1 MTGAKHPKKV
11 GRGYERDL
19 DAGPFRPMTDSFDLH
34 LRAERKSPKTNRIY
48 VDAVLWFAAAYLI
61 PAGLSDWSEVKAR
74 HIQQWVT
81 TLLADYSDSYANN
94 QFRALQQF
102 FKWYATEDPDE
113 PRPNAMANLRPPKIG
128 DKLVPV
134 ISDDELNALLAA
146 CKGGGFENR
155 RDYAVISIFKD
166 TGARLSEV
174 AGLAVDDVAARE
186 REATVTG
193 KGDKQRTIKY
203 TYDTARSLDRY
214 MRERAKYRMAQSSA
228 LWLGVRGGPMTS
240 SGIYQMIE
248 RRARLAG
255 ITINPHKFRH
265 TFSHN
270 WLDRAGAEGDLM
282 ELNGWEG
289 PQMLA
294 RYGRSARSARARR
307 AYDRVMDAS

>member
-1 MTGAKHPKKV
+1 MPGTKPPKRV

-19 DAGPFRPMTDSFDLH
+19 DVGPFRPMTDSFDLH
-34 LRAERKSPKTNRIY
+34 LRAERKSPKTIRVY
-48 VDAVLWFAAAYLI
+48 VDAVLWFAAVYLI
-61 PAGLSDWSEVKAR
+61 PAELSDWSEVKGR
-74 HIQQWVT
+74 HVQQWVT

-193 KGDKQRTIKY
+193 KGITKY
-203 TYDTARSLDRY
+203 GSDPPYLGIGGVLPAELGGVGGQVLDVCVGEVGGLDAAGDAGFGEQPGHAACKRVD
-214 MRERAKYRMAQSSA
+214 
-228 LWLGVRGGPMTS
+228 GRGGVACCCPAVPEH
-240 SGIYQMIE
+240 GV
-248 RRARLAG
+248 G
-255 ITINPHKFRH
+255 
-265 TFSHN
+265 
-270 WLDRAGAEGDLM
+270 G
-282 ELNGWEG
+282 
-289 PQMLA
+289 
-294 RYGRSARSARARR
+294 
-307 AYDRVMDAS
+307 